1 MKKLLVEIQVI
12 KALKNMNKGV
22 NTENDTLAIV
32 RYQMPEC
39 ELDDLMVARLA
50 VSYQAAF
57 N

>member
-1 MKKLLVEIQVI
+1 MKKLLTEIQMLV
-12 KALKNMNKGV
+12 ALKNLEKGT
-22 NTENDTLAIV
+22 NTTEDTLAIV

-39 ELDDLMVARLA
+39 QLEEDMVAHLA

>member
-1 MKKLLVEIQVI
+1 MKKLLAEIQMLV
-12 KALKNMNKGV
+12 ALKNLEKGT
-22 NTENDTLAIV
+22 NTTEDTLAIV